1 MNVIIGPVLVRGGA
15 YAFNAWTPDRGL
27 IRGYAYLRIDDAY
40 YARHAML
47 AEERETADRE
57 PLVCDTLDAFR
68 AEVSACDA
76 VARLSAIESR
86 GPIDRRR
93 RARGPMELAK
103 AS

>member
-27 IRGYAYLRIDDAY
+27 IRGYAYPRIGDAY

-47 AEERETADRE
+47 DEERETTGRE
-57 PLVCDTLDAFR
+57 PVVCDTLDAFR
-68 AEVSACDA
+68 AEVSACDT

-86 GPIDRRR
+86 GRVERGR
-93 RARGPMELAK
+93 QARGQMELAK
-103 AS
+103 TS